1 VLSNILFSKRN
12 GLRVLVVED
21 DIKIAAF
28 IAKGLKEESYS
39 VDVTHHGDEAIY
51 LAQVNTYDVILLDVM
66 LPDSDGMSVCKSL
79 REKEVSTPIIMLTA
93 RNRLE
98 DKITGLDSGANDYLT
113 KPFSFEE
120 LLARIRVQIR
130 NQTHDSSLIS
140 IADLI
145 IDTDRR
151 EVKRAEKNIN
161 LTAKEYALIIYMARN
176 KDKLLTETI
185 IRENLSDMSHQAMSN
200 IISVYI
206 YRLRNK
212 IDKEHDVKLIHT
224 LRGSG
229 YMLSDKD
236 V

>member
-1 VLSNILFSKRN
+1 M
-12 GLRVLVVED
+12 RVLVVED

-39 VDVTHHGDEAIY
+39 VDVSHHGDEAIY
-51 LAQVNTYDVILLDVM
+51 LAQINAYDIILLDIM
-66 LPDSDGMSVCKSL
+66 LPGSDGMSVCKSL
-79 REKEVSTPIIMLTA
+79 REKQISTPIIMLTA
-93 RNRLE
+93 RNDLE
-98 DKITGLDSGANDYLT
+98 NKITGLDSGANDYLT

-145 IDTDRR
+145 VDTGRR
-151 EVKRAEKNIN
+151 EVKRAKKNIN
-161 LTAKEYALIIYMARN
+161 LTAKEYALLEYMARN
-176 KDKLLTETI
+176 KEKLLTETI
-185 IRENLSDMSHQAMSN
+185 IRENLSDMNHQAMSN

-212 IDKEHDVKLIHT
+212 IDKGNDVKLIHT
-224 LRGSG
+224 VRGSG
-229 YMLSDKD
+229 YMLSDEN

>member
-1 VLSNILFSKRN
+1 
-12 GLRVLVVED
+12 
-21 DIKIAAF
+21 
-28 IAKGLKEESYS
+28 
-39 VDVTHHGDEAIY
+39 
-51 LAQVNTYDVILLDVM
+51 M

>member
-1 VLSNILFSKRN
+1 M
-12 GLRVLVVED
+12 RVLIVED

-66 LPDSDGMSVCKSL
+66 LPGSDGMSVCKSL
-79 REKEVSTPIIMLTA
+79 RGKEVSTPIIMLTA

-140 IADLI
+140 IADLSI
-145 IDTDRR
+145 NTGRR
-151 EVKRAEKNIN
+151 EVKEPKNIN
-161 LTAKEYALIIYMARN
+161 LTAKEYALLEYMARN

-185 IRENLSDMSHQAMSN
+185 IRENLSDMSQQAMSN
-200 IISVYI
+200 IIGVYI

-212 IDKEHDVKLIHT
+212 IDKGHDVKLLHT

>member
-1 VLSNILFSKRN
+1 
-12 GLRVLVVED
+12 LRVLVVED